1 MGDVQHATRK
11 TLELVRIARA
21 QPQMMQLHLSLR
33 PGECRGTLE
42 VGHRAMLVYQVECG
56 LAARRDHC
64 PEGDVGRRAGCDQH
78 ARAQRKDRIENGTG
92 RPRQRAPVDDRAR
105 SPRTPAPPDELRT
118 VGFELGTADGV
129 AIDDDEVRCPDIGF
143 GWIAAAAVRKQCAA
157 VEVLR
162 FDEQL
167 GEHRMRE
174 IGRLRCQREFRIRR
188 DFDDAR
194 LCAGVGDADPA
205 RLRIVLGGDQH
216 GHCRSQIAVAA
227 HELGAVLV
235 EGDAVGIRFEA
246 RRLKSRRPD
255 AAVAAIA
262 QEDVRA
268 PVVAGRILAP
278 ARHGEVAPAAEPRT
292 RRRQHHRIAAVRE
305 QVRCGYGRIGV
316 GKMSAGRWFD
326 FLDLPR
332 QTPLLSDARE
342 GFRDL
347 TRHAFLQQKLG
358 RPDHRLGVEAVAHDA
373 AQDRICERQD
383 RHSLVMRHEIAH
395 DGDVAALQQPGGRI
409 VEGFVEAVAAAAAG
423 CFERLEIAQRGVRLN
438 HGGEGR
444 RIGCDHHIVA
454 QPALEPEAG
463 HAEVRILVG
472 QLQIAGV
479 VGGLGD
485 APRRPELKT
494 IVDLSRDDAAFGALE
509 QAAGGRAHDQRGHQI
524 LEHRSRPRD

>member
-1 MGDVQHATRK
+1 
-11 TLELVRIARA
+11 
-21 QPQMMQLHLSLR
+21 
-33 PGECRGTLE
+33 
-42 VGHRAMLVYQVECG
+42 
-56 LAARRDHC
+56 
-64 PEGDVGRRAGCDQH
+64 
-78 ARAQRKDRIENGTG
+78 
-92 RPRQRAPVDDRAR
+92 
-105 SPRTPAPPDELRT
+105 
-118 VGFELGTADGV
+118 
-129 AIDDDEVRCPDIGF
+129 
-143 GWIAAAAVRKQCAA
+143 
-157 VEVLR
+157 
-162 FDEQL
+162 
-167 GEHRMRE
+167 
-174 IGRLRCQREFRIRR
+174 
-188 DFDDAR
+188 
-194 LCAGVGDADPA
+194 
-205 RLRIVLGGDQH
+205 
-216 GHCRSQIAVAA
+216 
-227 HELGAVLV
+227 
-235 EGDAVGIRFEA
+235 
-246 RRLKSRRPD
+246 
-255 AAVAAIA
+255 
-262 QEDVRA
+262 
-268 PVVAGRILAP
+268 
-278 ARHGEVAPAAEPRT
+278 
-292 RRRQHHRIAAVRE
+292 
-305 QVRCGYGRIGV
+305 
-316 GKMSAGRWFD
+316 MSAGRWFD

-409 VEGFVEAVAAAAAG
+409 VESFVEAVAAAAAG

-438 HGGEGR
+438 HGGERR

-494 IVDLSRDDAAFGALE
+494 IVDLPRDDAAFGALE

-524 LEHRSRPRD
+524 LEHRSRPRDQHRPAPNRGHGMAEAEPVAGRHVALGDREIAGQPSLRREQIVAIGVECPVGDRKADR